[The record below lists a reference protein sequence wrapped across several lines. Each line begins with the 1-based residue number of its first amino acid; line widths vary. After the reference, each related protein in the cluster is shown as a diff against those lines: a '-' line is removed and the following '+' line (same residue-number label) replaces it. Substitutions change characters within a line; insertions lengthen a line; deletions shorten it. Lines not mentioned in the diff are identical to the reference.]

1 MAVMVRGDIMGTN
14 LQTAATV
21 EIDMRDLLQAK
32 KARASNIRKEPN
44 IDYLSFI
51 SQISRQSF
59 HEIDHLIAGLQGV
72 REKLNTDGDRLH
84 REIQRH
90 ADFSQSIMEL
100 TGIITDALAS
110 VNNTSG
116 SGA

>member
-1 MAVMVRGDIMGTN
+1 
-14 LQTAATV
+14 
-21 EIDMRDLLQAK
+21 
-32 KARASNIRKEPN
+32 
-44 IDYLSFI
+44 LSFI
-51 SQISRQSF
+51 SQISGQSF

>member
-1 MAVMVRGDIMGTN
+1 MSTN

-21 EIDMRDLLQAK
+21 EIDMGDLLRAK
-32 KARASNIRKEPN
+32 NARASNIGKEPKS
-44 IDYLSFI
+44 DYLAFI
-51 SQISRQSF
+51 SRISGQSL
-59 HEIDHLIAGLQGV
+59 HEIDHLIAGLHGV

-84 REIQRH
+84 REIQQH
-90 ADFSQSIMEL
+90 ADFSQSIIEL

-110 VNNTSG
+110 VNKTSG

>member
-1 MAVMVRGDIMGTN
+1 MSTN
-14 LQTAATV
+14 LQTAAAV

-32 KARASNIRKEPN
+32 KARVSNIRKEPN
-44 IDYLSFI
+44 SDYLSFI
-51 SQISRQSF
+51 SQISGQSF

-84 REIQRH
+84 REMQRH
-90 ADFSQSIMEL
+90 ADFSRSIIEL

-110 VNNTSG
+110 VNNTGG